1 MKKMMAAVGAVLLAC
16 ALTVF
21 AACSAVNVD
30 GKTFTFDRCE
40 IEGTVGDLTQE
51 QLDEVETAANAA
63 FSGLS
68 MTFKEGKVTMA
79 GASVDYV
86 QVGSVLTIGDVQYTV
101 RGNTIIGETSEQ
113 YEFGDLK
120 IDVTVTIHFISE

>member
-1 MKKMMAAVGAVLLAC
+1 MKRILAAVGTVLLVC

-79 GASVDYV
+79 GASADYV

-101 RGNTIIGETSEQ
+101 RGNTIVGESTSQ
-113 YEFGDLK
+113 YEVGEVT
-120 IDVTVTIHFISE
+120 IDVTFTIHFISE